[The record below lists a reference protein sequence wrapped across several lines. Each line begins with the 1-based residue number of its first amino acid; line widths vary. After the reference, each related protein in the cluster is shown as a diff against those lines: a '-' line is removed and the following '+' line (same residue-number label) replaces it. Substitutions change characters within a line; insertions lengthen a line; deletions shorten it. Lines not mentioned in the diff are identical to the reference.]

1 MVPGELMATFGL
13 QMQAEYFVHHAL
25 AMDPKIVPGYDAW
38 GMVAKMDLDWLTLQA
53 GIVAPDSDLRRG
65 CAFRNPHPSQLNSSH
80 SSTRP
85 SPKLVAA

>member
-38 GMVAKMDLDWLTLQA
+38 GMVAKMDLDWLTL
-53 GIVAPDSDLRRG
+53 
-65 CAFRNPHPSQLNSSH
+65 
-80 SSTRP
+80 
-85 SPKLVAA
+85 